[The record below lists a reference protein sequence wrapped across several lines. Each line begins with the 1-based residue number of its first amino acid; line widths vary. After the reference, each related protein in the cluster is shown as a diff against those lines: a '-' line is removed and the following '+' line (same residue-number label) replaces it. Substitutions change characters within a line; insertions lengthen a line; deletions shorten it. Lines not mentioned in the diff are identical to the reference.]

1 MLLIRLK
8 RNEVMNLGKELSGNT
23 DGFPE
28 KGESREVYFS
38 SDVPSDNSKRKRYL
52 TAKYDRRTRQKISE
66 KIRLENFVFEQLRI
80 LYRTEVSM
88 KFLMS
93 FVPKVDD
100 YDCDIDLDEISDLKT
115 NDQKVQN
122 LKEKL
127 KSCPAKQEQID
138 GVSIEILVLSCTGIF
153 QFRAMRKSIFIG
165 DVSIKNIV
173 AL

>member
-80 LYRTEVSM
+80 LYRTEV
-88 KFLMS
+88 
-93 FVPKVDD
+93 DD

-138 GVSIEILVLSCTGIF
+138 VSMCVVLIYLFSHYLLPIRVLVLKF
-153 QFRAMRKSIFIG
+153 WF
-165 DVSIKNIV
+165 
-173 AL
+173 